1 MWRYMTARDRYF
13 QCLLRV
19 LLYRNR
25 DGYTFRIEVNAVYL
39 DQLYGSRNVFIR
51 LFNLGEDRL
60 NRGQC
65 IQDRR
70 GGISVDLLRG
80 DSDIP
85 G

>member
-51 LFNLGEDRL
+51 LLT
-60 NRGQC
+60 
-65 IQDRR
+65 
-70 GGISVDLLRG
+70 SVKTVLTEV
-80 DSDIP
+80 SVSKIAAVA
-85 G
+85 

>member
-1 MWRYMTARDRYF
+1 MTARDRYF

-51 LFNLGEDRL
+51 HIARYTPQTTAKQL
-60 NRGQC
+60 
-65 IQDRR
+65 
-70 GGISVDLLRG
+70 
-80 DSDIP
+80 
-85 G
+85 